1 MDLPERKMSRSFRYK
16 GVECQSCSEC
26 QSEMSGPFTT
36 KLAIHSPF
44 LSFINQV
51 NNGLQKKNVFGMTK
65 KLAKDGKLRSKKD
78 CRNFNLF
85 LGLLLK
91 AEGNKNEK

>member
-1 MDLPERKMSRSFRYK
+1 MGS
-16 GVECQSCSEC
+16 
-26 QSEMSGPFTT
+26 
-36 KLAIHSPF
+36 
-44 LSFINQV
+44 
-51 NNGLQKKNVFGMTK
+51 KKKKVFGMTK